1 MPVMLSD
8 CRSSGHVGA
17 PYNCL
22 QSFHKVLSES
32 TLQGRNGAGWGWGYR
47 EDSRRGP
54 QTCPVAKWEEWGW
67 SACKMTLLSPDRGR
81 QVRLSTLQD
90 PIRT

>member
-22 QSFHKVLSES
+22 QSLHKVLAES
-32 TLQGRNGAGWGWGYR
+32 TLKGRNDAGVG
-47 EDSRRGP
+47 
-54 QTCPVAKWEEWGW
+54 
-67 SACKMTLLSPDRGR
+67 LSGR
-81 QVRLSTLQD
+81 Q
-90 PIRT
+90 